1 MESKMIS
8 KHKENQV
15 YPDTIIYVKTPRV
28 SCSGENNDHPKV
40 WYTVPEVGEGCV
52 VCGYCDIKFA
62 REPVDSWEDETV
74 MQMQMTSRGSYQ

>member
-1 MESKMIS
+1 MIF

-15 YPDTIIYVKTPRV
+15 YPDTTIYVKTPRV

>member
-1 MESKMIS
+1 MIS